1 LDGINAATGLVS
13 TVRDLAQFDLSLDDG
28 DLLREETLAGA
39 WSTASAPNGAP
50 QPAGLGWFVQSY
62 RGTQVIWQYGLV
74 TNAYSGMI
82 LKVPSRRV
90 TMILLANSDGL
101 AIPFQLEAGDVTRSP
116 FASVLL
122 RMLL

>member
-1 LDGINAATGLVS
+1 
-13 TVRDLAQFDLSLDDG
+13 
-28 DLLREETLAGA
+28 
-39 WSTASAPNGAP
+39 
-50 QPAGLGWFVQSY
+50 
-62 RGTQVIWQYGLV
+62 VIWQYGLV

-82 LKVPSRRV
+82 VKIPSRRV